1 MAISKSKREAVYRKY
16 DGHCAYCGH
25 EIAYKDMQV
34 DHFQPLRAWGI
45 EDAGT
50 DDLDNLMPACRMC
63 NHANGWEYGLQVD
76 RIDNNKGYFPDNIQF
91 VTRAEN
97 LRNKRTNHLI
107 TFLGETLC
115 AADWCERFGIS
126 DSTLW
131 RRLKSGWSIE
141 DALTKPKQKRTKWM
155 DGGDSE

>member
-16 DGHCAYCGH
+16 DGHCAYCGR

-63 NHANGWEYGLQVD
+63 NHYKRANSLETFRQYID
-76 RIDNNKGYFPDNIQF
+76 RDALRQAVLESQHDNPHPRGMAHIAHDCEHAHF
-91 VTRAEN
+91 VAM
-97 LRNKRTNHLI
+97 I
-107 TFLGETLC
+107 
-115 AADWCERFGIS
+115 ARFGY
-126 DSTLW
+126 
-131 RRLKSGWSIE
+131 
-141 DALTKPKQKRTKWM
+141 
-155 DGGDSE
+155 